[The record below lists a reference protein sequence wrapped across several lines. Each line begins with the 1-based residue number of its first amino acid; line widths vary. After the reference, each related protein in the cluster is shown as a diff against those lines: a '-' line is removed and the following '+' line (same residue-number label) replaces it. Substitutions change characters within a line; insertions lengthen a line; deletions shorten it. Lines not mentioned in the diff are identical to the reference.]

1 MSIATL
7 ALPEWA
13 YLKETKMSV
22 SISNS
27 TATQTSV
34 IGGHNHSAP
43 SADGFAGNSSQASNQ
58 SPQMYSPDSGDGA
71 QSAGGG
77 GGGGGGN
84 LLGDL
89 MNLLKDL
96 MSLAS
101 QAMGMGGGGGAGA
114 GGMMG

>member
-1 MSIATL
+1 MSIATF
-7 ALPEWA
+7 ALREWA
-13 YLKETKMSV
+13 HIKETNMSV

-34 IGGHNHSAP
+34 IGGHNHSSP
-43 SADGFAGNSSQASNQ
+43 STDGFAGNASQASNQ
-58 SPQMYSPDSGDGA
+58 SPQMFSPDSGGGGT

-77 GGGGGGN
+77 GN
-84 LLGDL
+84 LLSDL

-101 QAMGMGGGGGAGA
+101 QAMGMGAGA